1 MKKSV
6 CMLLASVLL
15 VFALTGCQSSE
26 KSSAF
31 ETLSVTFSGEKTL
44 SMEMNQEEVQTVMG
58 KEPDKV
64 EEMNGTITARWDL
77 EDTILVD
84 YKEESPCEVTRIS
97 LSLADIDFETSLG
110 IAKGDSVTSMQEKL
124 GDLYIKSESDDETSY
139 FYAFRYA
146 DGQYEIVDSNNTIGD
161 ITGGSSDVGVYSATF
176 ICEDDQVTKCYFTD
190 LLS

>member
-1 MKKSV
+1 MKKSI
-6 CMLLASVLL
+6 CMLLANVLL
-15 VFALTGCQSSE
+15 VFAFTACQSTE
-26 KSSAF
+26 KSSTF

-64 EEMNGTITARWDL
+64 EEMNGIITARWDL

-110 IAKGDSVTSMQEKL
+110 IAKGDSVASMQEKL
-124 GDLYIKSESDDETSY
+124 GDLCTKTESDDYTSY

-146 DGQYEIVDSNNTIGD
+146 DGKYEIVDSNKTIGD
-161 ITGGSSDVGVYSATF
+161 ITGDSSDVGVYGATF
-176 ICEDDQVTKCYFTD
+176 ICKNDQVTQCYFSD